1 MHRPPFSMTTI
12 AAAPLALLGCAA
24 LGQAPSSHP
33 TPSPS
38 LASWPG
44 QPGVAD
50 SPSPSALGVAP
61 AGEPAPVRFAAALGH
76 SLYARSNP
84 PHLSLK
90 IDVAGAVQATPSRP
104 PLNLAIVIDRSGS
117 MAEDKKFEHAL
128 RAAALVFENLSERD
142 VISLVAFDEKAVVLS
157 PAGPAANRDFLD
169 HRLGDISPVGWTN
182 LSAGVLEGFAQID
195 SRAADGQTKRV
206 VVLTDG
212 MANRG
217 VTSPDELKRLLTA
230 AKGRGISV
238 STIGVGTQFDE
249 ALLKAMA
256 EAGGGRYAYA
266 ATAEDIPRSVSAE
279 VEGLLRVVAQNASV
293 RVRVEGG
300 KITFVHGRSLESP
313 VAEYTLKLGD
323 VREGERA
330 VFLMEIEPGAFSS
343 GAEVSVQAE
352 MTLDDVER
360 ARRASAAASAK
371 AAFSGDAAAVRAG
384 VNQSVTLYCGVLD
397 ALEKAEDAVLGL
409 DDRRYREAATMFTRR
424 HDEARAFALS
434 SRDQDLLNQTFL
446 LKHLMT
452 DLESARAAGMLHGHD
467 AAEKA
472 LPKAVDYQRYLREH
486 HR

>member
-1 MHRPPFSMTTI
+1 MLLLTAGIAQGQSPPK
-12 AAAPLALLGCAA
+12 ADP
-24 LGQAPSSHP
+24 P
-33 TPSPS
+33 PSPS
-38 LASWPG
+38 SPPPEEPALANP
-44 QPGVAD
+44 PA
-50 SPSPSALGVAP
+50 PSAPAP
-61 AGEPAPVRFAAALGH
+61 AAEPAPVRFAAALGH

-90 IDVAGAVQATPSRP
+90 IDLAGAAAAASARP

-128 RAAALVFENLSERD
+128 RAAALVFENLTERD
-142 VISLVAFDEKAVVLS
+142 IISLVAFDEKAAVLS
-157 PAGPAANRDFLD
+157 PAGPAASRDFLD

-182 LSAGVLEGFAQID
+182 LSAGLMEGFAQID

-217 VTSPDELKRLLTA
+217 VTSPDELKRLVGA
-230 AKGRGISV
+230 AKARGISV
-238 STIGVGTQFDE
+238 STLGVGTKFDE

-266 ATAEDIPRSVSAE
+266 ATAEDIPKAMSAE
-279 VEGLLRVVAQNASV
+279 VEGLLRIVAQNASV

-300 KITFVHGRSLESP
+300 KITLVHGRPIEAP

-323 VREGERA
+323 VRDGERA
-330 VFLMEIEPGAFSS
+330 VFLMEIEPAAFTA
-343 GAEVSVQAE
+343 GDAVSVQAE

-360 ARRASAAASAK
+360 ARRVSAAASARS
-371 AAFSGDAAAVRAG
+371 AFTSDAASVRSG
-384 VNQSVTLYCGVLD
+384 ENQSVTLYCGVLD

-409 DDRRYREAATMFTRR
+409 DDRRYREAASLFTRK
-424 HDEARAFALS
+424 HDEARAYALS
-434 SRDQDLLNQTFL
+434 SRDQDLLNQAFL
-446 LKHLMT
+446 LKHLMA
-452 DLESARAAGMLHGHD
+452 DLESARSAGLLHGHD